1 MRFHETR
8 AQFALF
14 HMATS
19 PTILVDTIPIVP
31 DKVGVRVYLDALL
44 KAIPRERRASIR
56 LVCTR
61 SNIDLYRDFDD
72 YAVTVLPWNTSSRPL
87 RVLTQQVALPLLVAR
102 FRPDVLFEPIDHA
115 AIMAP
120 APIVTSIHSSH
131 INLHHGH
138 MEGMRKWYNRIFT
151 TLTAWRSRRF
161 IAISEYVKQAA
172 IELLD
177 VDPER
182 IDVVH
187 HGGGLVER
195 ARKNGW
201 SPPDIHERD
210 GSILFV
216 SSLHPHK
223 NADQLIRGYAA
234 LRSRVS
240 DVPSLVIVG
249 KDVNGA
255 RSRLE
260 RLAED
265 SGVAPWVTFEG
276 RVSDERLLE
285 LLASARL
292 MVYPSSLEG
301 FGLPAVEAMQAGVP
315 LIASDKTSVPEIV
328 GDGGRIVSP
337 EDTGALVAAMEEGL
351 TRTSVRQSLVQAGY
365 HRGEHFSWIRTAEA
379 TLRILDDAV
388 RLS

>member
-1 MRFHETR
+1 
-8 AQFALF
+8 
-14 HMATS
+14 MASS

-44 KAIPRERRASIR
+44 KAIPRDRRTSIR
-56 LVCTR
+56 LICTR

-72 YAVTVLPWNTSSRPL
+72 YAVTVLPWNTPSRPL

-151 TLTAWRSRRF
+151 TLTAWRSRRL
-161 IAISEYVKQAA
+161 IAISEYVKQEAVD
-172 IELLD
+172 LLD
-177 VDPER
+177 INPER

-265 SGVAPWVTFEG
+265 SGVASWVTFEG

-315 LIASDKTSVPEIV
+315 LIASDKTSIPEVV
-328 GDGGRIVSP
+328 GDGGRIVPP
-337 EDTGALVAAMEEGL
+337 EDTIALAEAMEEGL
-351 TRTSVRQSLVQAGY
+351 TRHSVKRSLATAGY
-365 HRGEHFSWIRTAEA
+365 RRGKHFSWNRAAAE
-379 TLRILDDAV
+379 TLQVLDAAA
-388 RLS
+388 

>member
-1 MRFHETR
+1 MP
-8 AQFALF
+8 
-14 HMATS
+14 TS
-19 PTILVDTIPIVP
+19 PTILVDTIPIIP

-44 KAIPRERRASIR
+44 KAIPRERRTSIR
-56 LVCTR
+56 LICTR
-61 SNIDLYRDFDD
+61 SNIDLYRDFEG
-72 YAVTVLPWNTSSRPL
+72 YAITVLPWNTSSRPL
-87 RVLTQQVALPLLVAR
+87 RVLTQQIALPLLVAR

-115 AIMAP
+115 AILAP

-138 MEGMRKWYNRIFT
+138 MEGMRKWYNRVFT
-151 TLTAWRSRRF
+151 TLTAWRSRRL
-161 IAISEYVKQAA
+161 IAISEYVKQSAV
-172 IELLD
+172 ELLD
-177 VDPER
+177 VEPER

-223 NADQLIRGYAA
+223 NADQLIRSYAA

-240 DVPSLVIVG
+240 EAPPLIIVG

-260 RLAED
+260 QLAED
-265 SGVAPWVTFEG
+265 SGVAAWVTFEG

-315 LIASDKTSVPEIV
+315 LIASDKTSIPEVV
-328 GDGGRIVSP
+328 GEGGRIVSP
-337 EDTGALVAAMEEGL
+337 EDTIALAKAMEEGL
-351 TRTSVRQSLVQAGY
+351 TRHSVKQSLATAGFR
-365 HRGEHFSWIRTAEA
+365 RGEHFSWNRAAAE
-379 TLRILDDAV
+379 TLQVLEAAV
-388 RLS
+388 